1 VSVSPSQAFVGKQ
14 PSVLALPNWGVP
26 WCLPVVVQY
35 VYVIGG
41 VGPDGAVLSSI
52 ERLRLDSDG
61 TATATGPNAQAQWE
75 LLPQPLN
82 RARAGAYAT
91 VTLGGSRIQV
101 FGGVGEDGQGLD
113 STEVLSAATGQHIAS
128 DRRGYGKRMN
138 VPRSYV
144 VAAAP
149 AASATSDTSVV
160 LLGADADPSANE
172 VFTII
177 SV

>member
-1 VSVSPSQAFVGKQ
+1 M
-14 PSVLALPNWGVP
+14 PNWGVSL
-26 WCLPVVVQY
+26 CLPCLVVVQY

-61 TATATGPNAQAQWE
+61 TATATGPNAQWE

-128 DRRGYGKRMN
+128 DNRRGYGKRMN

-149 AASATSDTSVV
+149 ATSATSDTTVV